1 MKRVRRNRRKSTSQ
15 PIKLPRISFKLPL
28 RWFVVPPAAFGAL
41 FVAIVSVRA
50 ALSLPIE
57 ELRVEGA
64 FQRITPL
71 QVEDAVV
78 SALRGGFLTADLDRL
93 KHAIEAL
100 DWVETAELARE
111 WPDTLAVTVTEQQA
125 AARWGSSGLLNVRG
139 NLFSNDHRYNL
150 PELPVLSG
158 PSGSEHEVAARYLEV
173 RRRLSLAGLALAG
186 LAMDERGAWTVEL
199 AGGQRVRLGRRDV
212 EMRLDRFFA
221 AVLPALGAQLERI
234 RYVDLRYTNGF
245 AVSWL
250 DELELSRADSV
261 IIVGSG

>member
-1 MKRVRRNRRKSTSQ
+1 MKRARKNRRKSTPRQ
-15 PIKLPRISFKLPL
+15 IKLPRIRLKLPL

-41 FVAIVSVRA
+41 FVIIVSVRA

-78 SALRGGFLTADLDRL
+78 SALEGGFLTADLARL
-93 KHAIEAL
+93 KRAIESL
-100 DWVETAELARE
+100 DWVDTAELTRE
-111 WPDTLAVTVTEQQA
+111 WPNTLAVTFTEQQA
-125 AARWGSSGLLNVRG
+125 AARWGSTGLLNVRG
-139 NLFSNDHRYNL
+139 DLFSSDRRYSL

-158 PSGSEHEVAARYLEV
+158 PSGSEHEVASRYLEL
-173 RRRLSLAGLALAG
+173 RTRLSLAGLALAG
-186 LAMDERGAWTVEL
+186 LSMDDRGAWTVEL

-212 EMRLDRFFA
+212 EARLDRFFS
-221 AVLPALGAQLERI
+221 AVLPTLVNQLERL

-250 DELELSRADSV
+250 DELELSRVDSA
-261 IIVGSG
+261 IVGGSG